1 VRILTEPAAFW
12 KCFFHSPPRPPG
24 IWEGICSRRH
34 LATKQHP
41 DKKLFVI
48 KSFFLWKYLPC
59 CFPVKPDSWRHGI
72 TPYQWLVLFVAWL
85 GWVFDSMDSTIYMLV
100 LQPALHGLLRSP
112 GGGLVTAEDI
122 GSYGGIIFSMFLIG
136 WAIGGV
142 VFGVL
147 ADRFGRTRALV
158 FTILIYAVFTGM
170 AALSQT
176 WWQLAVFRFI
186 TALGIGGEWAAG
198 AALVAE
204 VWPEDMRTK
213 AAGLLQSAWAA
224 GFLLAAVL
232 NLLLRNCSWRF
243 LFVVG
248 VAPAIVAVFV
258 FLWVREPERWV
269 KARAE
274 AKPTGDRPSWKLAE
288 LFAPGLVRATLVGSG
303 LAFVAVFG
311 LWGATNWIP
320 TVIRVLPDLQGLNE
334 PELVKRVSYAIMLLN
349 VGALAGYL
357 SFGPL
362 ADRLGRRWAFALMCL
377 GSLVML
383 PVTFL
388 TPRSYVQV
396 LLLLPLLG
404 FFNNGIFSGF
414 PIYLPELY
422 PTRIRATGA
431 GFCFNI
437 GRVLAATGPVATGY
451 LAKVLGGFNLAVCAV
466 AAIYIMGLLILPF
479 APETKGQPLPA

>member
-1 VRILTEPAAFW
+1 
-12 KCFFHSPPRPPG
+12 
-24 IWEGICSRRH
+24 
-34 LATKQHP
+34 
-41 DKKLFVI
+41 
-48 KSFFLWKYLPC
+48 
-59 CFPVKPDSWRHGI
+59 VKPDSWRQSV

-85 GWVFDSMDSTIYMLV
+85 GWVFDSMDSTIYALI
-100 LQPALHGLLRSP
+100 LQPALRDLMHAP
-112 GGGLVTAEDI
+112 GGGAVSTEAI
-122 GSYGGIIFSMFLIG
+122 GWYGGIIFSIFLIG

-147 ADRFGRTRALV
+147 ADHFGRARALV
-158 FTILIYAVFTGM
+158 FSILIYALFTGL

-176 WWQLAVFRFI
+176 WWQLALFRFI

-204 VWPEDMRTK
+204 VWPEDKRTK

-224 GFLLAAVL
+224 GFLIAALV
-232 NLLLRNCSWRF
+232 NLLLRNFSWRPM
-243 LFVVG
+243 FVVG
-248 VAPAIVAVFV
+248 VAPAIVSVFV

-269 KARAE
+269 QARAVE
-274 AKPTGDRPSWKLAE
+274 RHTGGQPLSKLAE
-288 LFAPGLVRATLVGSG
+288 LFSPALVRSTLVGSG

-311 LWGATNWIP
+311 LWGATNWTP
-320 TVIRVLPDLQGLNE
+320 TLVRALPDLQGLSAA
-334 PELVKRVSYAIMLLN
+334 ELTSRASYAIVLLN

-362 ADRLGRRWAFALMCL
+362 ADRWGRRWAFALMCA
-377 GSLVML
+377 GSLVLL

-388 TPRSYVQV
+388 TPRTYLHV
-396 LLLLPLLG
+396 LFLLPLLG

-422 PTRIRATGA
+422 PTRIRGTGA

-437 GRVLAATGPVATGY
+437 GRVLAAGGPFITGY
-451 LAKVLGGFNLAVCAV
+451 LVTVLGSFGRAASAV
-466 AAIYIMGLLILPF
+466 AVIYLVGLLILPF
-479 APETKGQPLPA
+479 AIETKGRPLPP

>member
-1 VRILTEPAAFW
+1 
-12 KCFFHSPPRPPG
+12 
-24 IWEGICSRRH
+24 
-34 LATKQHP
+34 
-41 DKKLFVI
+41 
-48 KSFFLWKYLPC
+48 
-59 CFPVKPDSWRHGI
+59 VKPDSWRRGV

-85 GWVFDSMDSTIYMLV
+85 GWVFDSMDSTIYAMV
-100 LQPALHGLLRSP
+100 LQPALHELMPSP
-112 GGGLVTAEDI
+112 GGGPVTPDDI
-122 GSYGGIIFSMFLIG
+122 GWYGGIIFSIFLIG

-142 VFGVL
+142 LFGVF
-147 ADRFGRTRALV
+147 ADHFGRAKTLV
-158 FTILIYAVFTGM
+158 CTILIYALFTGL
-170 AALSQT
+170 AALSHT
-176 WWQLAVFRFI
+176 WWQLALFRFI

-204 VWPEDMRTK
+204 VWPEDKRTR
-213 AAGLLQSAWAA
+213 AAGLLQSAWAG

-232 NLLLRNCSWRF
+232 YLILRDYSWRIM
-243 LFVVG
+243 FVVG

-258 FLWVREPERWV
+258 FLWVKEPERWV
-269 KARAE
+269 KASTA
-274 AKPTGDRPSWKLAE
+274 AKRSNNRPSSKLAE
-288 LFAPGLVRATLVGSG
+288 LFAPGLIRGTLVGSG

-311 LWGATNWIP
+311 LWGATNWTP
-320 TVIRVLPDLQGLNE
+320 TLVRALPDLQGLSLS
-334 PELVKRVSYAIMLLN
+334 ELTSRVSYATMLLN

-362 ADRLGRRWAFALMCL
+362 ADRLGRRWVFAVMCL

-388 TPRSYVQV
+388 TPRTYVQV

-404 FFNNGIFSGF
+404 FFNNGIFAGF

-437 GRVLAATGPVATGY
+437 GRVLASVGPFVTGY
-451 LAKVLGGFNLAVCAV
+451 LVTVLGSFGRAASAV
-466 AAIYIMGLLILPF
+466 AFIYLVGLLILPF
-479 APETKGQPLPA
+479 APETKGQPLPP